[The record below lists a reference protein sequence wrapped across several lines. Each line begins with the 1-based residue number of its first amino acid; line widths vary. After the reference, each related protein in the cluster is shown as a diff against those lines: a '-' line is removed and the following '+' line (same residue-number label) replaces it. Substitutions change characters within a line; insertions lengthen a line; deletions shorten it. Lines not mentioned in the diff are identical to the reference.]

1 MLNSR
6 KPAKCKLHAALSLQV
21 FQKRMDQHFS
31 FRKMT
36 LSNMNKLISLIATL
50 ALLTMSSAG
59 YSQNETAITLAPA
72 SLESDYQNEL
82 DKWMLQAYEGD
93 RDAQF
98 KVGVLFTN
106 DQFQSADLEQSAY
119 WYKQAARQGH
129 ALAQYNLGHQYLT
142 GTGVKRNEDE
152 AMRWWLKSA
161 EQDHPL
167 AQFNI
172 GRAYYL
178 GIGLSEDH
186 DQSRFWFRRAAQNNE
201 PKSIDILKQLN
212 WAEPGE
218 YQTTSDPNNNNSLAA
233 DATET
238 STVTDTDTQAALSKA
253 PDASSLIEDTISP
266 QNDTISEGPAA
277 EPLATTIVEPI
288 DTPAPITVAVAAEA
302 PEQATEKATVKLNN
316 PIALY
321 TNPAKR
327 SVLISIFDFREQL
340 TIVDIRP
347 EWTEVSSIDGFP
359 VWVHR
364 DFIDV
369 SDDIGTISGN
379 SVNARAVP
387 LLTSGT
393 IVGRLNNDEIVI
405 VLDKKDS
412 WYRVSSPSHFK
423 AWVKTDEFDR
433 NKTLTTI
440 AQDPIANNTTIN
452 QTKTNRGSQTRPKEA
467 VRENTVNDNIWL
479 FSQPA
484 DGYTL
489 QLVSFDQAEKVAA
502 FKARKKFRNNRD
514 LHTFTS
520 KSKGVQW
527 TYFLYGAFESIEVA
541 KQNRVKIGQDL
552 AWVRSFGKLQQN
564 RCLAWKKQIPTSRDL
579 NKYCS

>member
-1 MLNSR
+1 
-6 KPAKCKLHAALSLQV
+6 
-21 FQKRMDQHFS
+21 
-31 FRKMT
+31 
-36 LSNMNKLISLIATL
+36 MNRLISLIATL
-50 ALLTMSSAG
+50 ALLTLSSAS
-59 YSQNETAITLAPA
+59 YSQNETAITLAPT

-106 DQFQSADLEQSAY
+106 DQFQSADLEQSVY

-178 GIGLSEDH
+178 GIGLGEDH

-218 YQTTSDPNNNNSLAA
+218 YQTTSNPNNNDSLGA
-233 DATET
+233 DATVT
-238 STVTDTDTQAALSKA
+238 STVTDTDTQATLSESPEA
-253 PDASSLIEDTISP
+253 ISQIEDAISQRPDDTSRIEDTISP
-266 QNDTISEGPAA
+266 QNDTIREGQAA
-277 EPLATTIVEPI
+277 EPLATTTVEQI
-288 DTPAPITVAVAAEA
+288 DTPAPIIVAVAAE
-302 PEQATEKATVKLNN
+302 QATEKTAVKLNN

-347 EWTEVSSIDGFP
+347 EWTEVSSIEGFP

-369 SDDIGTISGN
+369 SDDIGTIKGN

-405 VLDKKDS
+405 VLDKRNS

-440 AQDPIANNTTIN
+440 AQDPIANNAAIN
-452 QTKTNRGSQTRPKEA
+452 QTKTNRGSQTRPNEA
-467 VRENTVNDNIWL
+467 VRKNTVNDNIWL